1 MKYYYCFLTYEN
13 GYQYSLVESRESLI
27 NMIEITYLL
36 AQNASVILFFSYITL
51 LRLYCY
57 TEKINLED
65 TKKQTKLLKE

>member
-1 MKYYYCFLTYEN
+1 MKHYYCFLTYEN
-13 GYQYSLVESRESLI
+13 GYQYSLIESRESLI

-36 AQNASVILFFSYITL
+36 AQNASAILFLAIL

-65 TKKQTKLLKE
+65 TKKQTKLLRE

>member
-51 LRLYCY
+51 L
-57 TEKINLED
+57 KHFIG
-65 TKKQTKLLKE
+65 QS

>member
-36 AQNASVILFFSYITL
+36 AQNASVILFF
-51 LRLYCY
+51 
-57 TEKINLED
+57 
-65 TKKQTKLLKE
+65 